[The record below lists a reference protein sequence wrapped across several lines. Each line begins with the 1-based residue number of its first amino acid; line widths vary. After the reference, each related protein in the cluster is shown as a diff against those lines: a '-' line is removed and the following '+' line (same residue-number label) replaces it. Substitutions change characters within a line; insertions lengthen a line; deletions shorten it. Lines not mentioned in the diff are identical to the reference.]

1 MKQVHKC
8 NCTEYHQQLKW
19 YRQLPLPGVRRV
31 EVEGALQSLNIKKS
45 DGWYRIWSMALII
58 GASEWSIP
66 LTILYTVMLVSP
78 AVNACYVEEG

>member
-1 MKQVHKC
+1 MHTC
-8 NCTEYHQQLKW
+8 NCTEYNEQLKW
-19 YRQLPLPGVRRV
+19 YRQLPLLGVRRV

-45 DGWYRIWSMALII
+45 DGWDRTWSMVLII

-66 LTILYTVMLVSP
+66 LTILHTVMLVSP